1 MEKSVKDEKRAH
13 VFLKDYLYHYLRKE
27 GLINLIVATGG
38 TIQGFSKN
46 KYIKAPEPII
56 RKAARDQIRH
66 MKSSYAYLEKI
77 SESEMEKY
85 AELTVDEFFTKLN
98 MAEDMKD
105 DEKLILFFMKYPEL
119 FEEKREV
126 IDANMKAKR
135 PPLENI
141 VQVENKEILQMVS
154 NINDN
159 QLKNKVDRFYELY
172 LQEEEEEEAAE
183 EDVKMTIS
191 ELLETAYSPGEGHYI
206 RAFYYDYDE
215 LLLEEE
221 ADREAFYRLLLT
233 DLVTLALAER
243 FESKRELFDVLQ
255 ELKDTL
261 ERSEQLEG
269 QLEKKENEATQLTTE
284 LQTFKDIEREHDIL
298 VKEVEQLREQ
308 LRQSSIRLIERDHLY
323 VVTNRPKEQW
333 TSYVDPSQILH
344 YETYDELNRLLEEAD
359 EQAVYFIDQHCLS
372 SKQMFEVEHRAQ
384 SMMMRFIS
392 GSYIAMVR
400 TIIYYLE
407 SELRYETIKKD

>member
-38 TIQGFSKN
+38 TIPGFSKN
-46 KYIKAPEPII
+46 KYKAPEPIV

-154 NINDN
+154 NINDD

-172 LQEEEEEEAAE
+172 LQEEEDDVE
-183 EDVKMTIS
+183 EDVKMTVS

-233 DLVTLALAER
+233 DLVTLALTER
-243 FESKRELFDVLQ
+243 FESKHEFLDVLQ
-255 ELKDTL
+255 ELKDAL
-261 ERSEQLEG
+261 ESAEQLEG
-269 QLEKKENEATQLTTE
+269 QLEKKEKEAKQLATE
-284 LQTFKDIEREHDIL
+284 LQKLKEIERAHDVL
-298 VKEVEQLREQ
+298 EEEVEQLKEQ
-308 LRQSSIRLIERDHLY
+308 LRQSSIRLIEQDHLY

-333 TSYVDPSQILH
+333 ASYVDESQIMH
-344 YETYDELNRLLEEAD
+344 YDTYDQLIRLLEEAD
-359 EQAVYFIDQHCLS
+359 ERAVYFIDQHRLS

>member
-13 VFLKDYLYHYLRKE
+13 LFLKDYLYHYLRKE

-38 TIQGFSKN
+38 TIPGFSKN
-46 KYIKAPEPII
+46 KYKAPEPIV

-66 MKSSYAYLEKI
+66 MKSSYEYLEKI
-77 SESEMEKY
+77 SASEMEKY

-98 MAEDMKD
+98 MAENMQD
-105 DEKLILFFMKYPEL
+105 DEKLILFFMKFPEL
-119 FEEKREV
+119 FEEKREA

-154 NINDN
+154 NINDE
-159 QLKNKVDRFYELY
+159 QLKKKVAHFYELY
-172 LQEEEEEEAAE
+172 LQEEEDDVED
-183 EDVKMTIS
+183 DVKMTVS
-191 ELLETAYSPGEGHYI
+191 ELLETTYSPGEGHYI

-215 LLLEEE
+215 LLLED

-233 DLVTLALAER
+233 DLVSLALTER
-243 FESKRELFDVLQ
+243 FESKREFLDVLQ
-255 ELKDTL
+255 ELREAL
-261 ERSEQLEG
+261 ENSEQLEG
-269 QLEKKENEATQLTTE
+269 QLEKKEKEAKQLATQLQKLKE
-284 LQTFKDIEREHDIL
+284 IERAHDVL
-298 VKEVEQLREQ
+298 VEEVEQLREQ
-308 LRQSSIRLIERDHLY
+308 LRQSSIHLIEHDHLY
-323 VVTNRPKEQW
+323 VVTSRSKEQW
-333 TSYVDPSQILH
+333 APYVDASQILH
-344 YETYDELNRLLEEAD
+344 YETYDELNRLLEKVD
-359 EQAVYFIDQHCLS
+359 DRAVYFIDQHRLS
-372 SKQMFEVEHRAQ
+372 AKQMFEVEQRAQ

-392 GSYIAMVR
+392 GSCPAMVR

>member
-13 VFLKDYLYHYLRKE
+13 LFLKDYLYHYLRKE

-38 TIQGFSKN
+38 TIPGFSKN
-46 KYIKAPEPII
+46 KYKAPEPIV

-66 MKSSYAYLEKI
+66 MKSSYEYLEKI
-77 SESEMEKY
+77 SASEMEKY

-98 MAEDMKD
+98 MAENMQD
-105 DEKLILFFMKYPEL
+105 DEKLILFFMKFPEL
-119 FEEKREV
+119 FEEKREA

-154 NINDN
+154 NINDE
-159 QLKNKVDRFYELY
+159 QLKKKVAHFYELY
-172 LQEEEEEEAAE
+172 LQEEEDDVED
-183 EDVKMTIS
+183 DVKMTVS

-215 LLLEEE
+215 LLLED

-233 DLVTLALAER
+233 DLVSLALTER
-243 FESKRELFDVLQ
+243 FESKREFLDVLQ
-255 ELKDTL
+255 ELREAL
-261 ERSEQLEG
+261 ENSEQLEG
-269 QLEKKENEATQLTTE
+269 QLEKKEKEAKQLATQLQKLKE
-284 LQTFKDIEREHDIL
+284 IERAHDVL
-298 VKEVEQLREQ
+298 VEEVEQLREQ
-308 LRQSSIRLIERDHLY
+308 LRQSSIHLIEHDHLY
-323 VVTNRPKEQW
+323 VVTSRSKEQW
-333 TSYVDPSQILH
+333 APYVDASQILH
-344 YETYDELNRLLEEAD
+344 YETYDELNRLLKKVD
-359 EQAVYFIDQHCLS
+359 DRAVYFIDQHRLS
-372 SKQMFEVEHRAQ
+372 AKQMFEVEQRAQ

-392 GSYIAMVR
+392 GSCPAMVR

>member
-13 VFLKDYLYHYLRKE
+13 LFLKDYLYHYLRKE

-38 TIQGFSKN
+38 TIPGFSKN
-46 KYIKAPEPII
+46 KYKAPEPIV

-66 MKSSYAYLEKI
+66 MKSSYEYLEKI
-77 SESEMEKY
+77 SASEMEKY

-98 MAEDMKD
+98 MAENMQD
-105 DEKLILFFMKYPEL
+105 DEKLILFFMKFPEL
-119 FEEKREV
+119 FEEKREA

-154 NINDN
+154 NINDE
-159 QLKNKVDRFYELY
+159 QLKKKVAHFYELY
-172 LQEEEEEEAAE
+172 LQEEEDDVED
-183 EDVKMTIS
+183 DVKMTVS

-215 LLLEEE
+215 LLLED

-233 DLVTLALAER
+233 DLVSLALTER
-243 FESKRELFDVLQ
+243 FESKREFLDVLQ
-255 ELKDTL
+255 ELREAL
-261 ERSEQLEG
+261 ENSEQLEG
-269 QLEKKENEATQLTTE
+269 QLEKKEKEAKQLATQLQKLKE
-284 LQTFKDIEREHDIL
+284 IERAHDVL
-298 VKEVEQLREQ
+298 VEEVEQLREQ
-308 LRQSSIRLIERDHLY
+308 LRQSSIHLIEHDHLY
-323 VVTNRPKEQW
+323 VVTSRSKEQW
-333 TSYVDPSQILH
+333 APYVDASQILH
-344 YETYDELNRLLEEAD
+344 YETYDELNRLLEKVD
-359 EQAVYFIDQHCLS
+359 DRAVYFIDQHRLS
-372 SKQMFEVEHRAQ
+372 AKQMFEVEQRAQ

-392 GSYIAMVR
+392 GSCPAMVR

>member
-13 VFLKDYLYHYLRKE
+13 LFLKDYLYHYLRKE

-38 TIQGFSKN
+38 TIPGFSKN
-46 KYIKAPEPII
+46 KYKAPEPIV

-66 MKSSYAYLEKI
+66 MKNSYAYLEKI
-77 SESEMEKY
+77 SASEMEKY

-98 MAEDMKD
+98 MAENMQD
-105 DEKLILFFMKYPEL
+105 DEKLILFFMKFPEL
-119 FEEKREV
+119 FEEKREA

-154 NINDN
+154 NINDD
-159 QLKNKVDRFYELY
+159 QLKKKIAHFYELY
-172 LQEEEEEEAAE
+172 LQEEEDDV
-183 EDVKMTIS
+183 EDNVKMTVS

-215 LLLEEE
+215 LLLED

-233 DLVTLALAER
+233 DLVSLALTER
-243 FESKRELFDVLQ
+243 FESKREFLDVLQ
-255 ELKDTL
+255 ELREAL
-261 ERSEQLEG
+261 ESAEQLEG
-269 QLEKKENEATQLTTE
+269 QLEKKEKEAKQLATQLQKLKE
-284 LQTFKDIEREHDIL
+284 IERAHDGL
-298 VKEVEQLREQ
+298 VEEVEQLREQ
-308 LRQSSIRLIERDHLY
+308 LRQSSIHLIEQDHLY
-323 VVTNRPKEQW
+323 VVTSRSKEQW
-333 TSYVDPSQILH
+333 APYVDASQILH
-344 YETYDELNRLLEEAD
+344 YETYDELTRLLEEVD
-359 EQAVYFIDQHCLS
+359 ERAVYFIDQHRLS
-372 SKQMFEVEHRAQ
+372 AKQMFEVEHRAQ

-392 GSYIAMVR
+392 GSCSAMVR

>member
-13 VFLKDYLYHYLRKE
+13 LFLKDYLYHYLRKE

-38 TIQGFSKN
+38 TIPGFSKN
-46 KYIKAPEPII
+46 KYKAPEPIV

-66 MKSSYAYLEKI
+66 MKSSYEYLEKI
-77 SESEMEKY
+77 SASEMEKY

-98 MAEDMKD
+98 MAENMQD
-105 DEKLILFFMKYPEL
+105 DEKLILFFMKFPEL
-119 FEEKREV
+119 FEEKREA

-154 NINDN
+154 NINDE
-159 QLKNKVDRFYELY
+159 QLKKKVAHFYELY
-172 LQEEEEEEAAE
+172 LQEEEDDVED
-183 EDVKMTIS
+183 DVKMTVS

-215 LLLEEE
+215 LLLED

-233 DLVTLALAER
+233 DLVSLALTER
-243 FESKRELFDVLQ
+243 FESKREFLDVLQ
-255 ELKDTL
+255 ELREAL
-261 ERSEQLEG
+261 ENSEQLEG
-269 QLEKKENEATQLTTE
+269 QLEKKEKEAKQLATQLQKLKE
-284 LQTFKDIEREHDIL
+284 IERAHDVL
-298 VKEVEQLREQ
+298 VEEVEQLREQ
-308 LRQSSIRLIERDHLY
+308 LRQSSIHLIEHDHLY
-323 VVTNRPKEQW
+323 VVTSRSKEQW
-333 TSYVDPSQILH
+333 APYVDASQILH
-344 YETYDELNRLLEEAD
+344 YETYDELNRLLEKVD
-359 EQAVYFIDQHCLS
+359 DQAVYFIDQHRLS
-372 SKQMFEVEHRAQ
+372 AKQMFEVEQRAQ

-392 GSYIAMVR
+392 GSCPAMVR